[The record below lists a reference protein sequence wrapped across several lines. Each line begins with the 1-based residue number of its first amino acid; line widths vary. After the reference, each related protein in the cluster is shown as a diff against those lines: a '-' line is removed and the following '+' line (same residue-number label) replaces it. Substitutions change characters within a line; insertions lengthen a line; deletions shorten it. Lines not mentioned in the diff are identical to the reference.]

1 VEDVDP
7 HCFVV
12 DAVQQT
18 VWATAGTEQP
28 GELDVIGHL
37 LAQPRAP
44 ISTAA
49 GEPFFVMVT

>member
-1 VEDVDP
+1 MEDVDP

-28 GELDVIGHL
+28 DELDVIGHL